1 MFIKF
6 ITFFNIVKQYNEH
19 YNLIVAEENIMKK
32 KNLKLFVLS
41 AVFAM
46 GLSSCG
52 FNPAPTPSEFEL
64 KTREIYQLAVEAG
77 ATTMTYEEWLDSIRG
92 ENGDNGLTP
101 FIGENGHWWIGTTDT
116 GVTAKGEQGDPGD
129 PGKSAYEIYC
139 EAHPEYTKSEAEWL
153 DDLVNGR
160 LGNQEYH
167 TVTFDTGE
175 GSEVPSQQ
183 VLHGE
188 KATKPGNP
196 TRDKYLFI
204 DWVDEN
210 NDHWVFNGY
219 PITSD
224 ITLTAVW
231 ELDTRK
237 LVVSPETTSIYQT
250 DEFDI
255 TCDVFPLDT
264 TVSFVSS
271 DTSVVTVSDAGHVIA
286 VGGGEATVTVTGS
299 HGLTATCEISV
310 DPFNPN
316 YYGVRRHLN
325 YEGNLAVGI
334 THSNPY
340 YVSLIA
346 LIEDF
351 NDITESNIN
360 FTFYDHDP
368 SQLPDDPYHS
378 QLDLF
383 MVASDLL
390 GDHYLNNTIIPISK
404 EDSEWISQESAPG
417 YKSATSINN
426 VEYGYPLMI
435 DTTMMYYNKSVFNN
449 ASEIDT
455 LDKIIDVSNTNNTKV
470 GFPYT
475 NGFYASGILQTFTD
489 GSPLY
494 QVEYSNVGYT
504 ITSEYETE
512 EGLSGAKV
520 LKNIMNHNVFNSQTS
535 IQDNTPICISYS
547 SSSLAMSGSNIGI
560 APMPFVADGVRLGTL
575 SEYIMFCL
583 SSALSEDKVE
593 MASALCRFL
602 TSEYA
607 QTRLLE
613 AVDFIPTNANVQEA
627 EDNPLVEAYLA
638 NKESKAVTSI
648 EPVPSIVWNSL
659 MTFAMDLKNSASSL
673 TDEEYLEKLRTLDAS
688 ILG

>member
-1 MFIKF
+1 
-6 ITFFNIVKQYNEH
+6 
-19 YNLIVAEENIMKK
+19 MKK
-32 KNLKLFVLS
+32 NSLKLFALS

-237 LVVSPETTSIYQT
+237 LVVSPETASIYQT

-310 DPFNPN
+310 DPFNPV

-325 YEGNLAVGI
+325 YEGAIDIGLPNNMYRTMFSNL
-334 THSNPY
+334 
-340 YVSLIA
+340 LD
-346 LIEDF
+346 EF
-351 NDITESNIN
+351 NEVTDSNIT
-360 FTFYDHDP
+360 FTIRDYNPGDVLSDY
-368 SQLPDDPYHS
+368 PDI
-378 QLDLF
+378 F
-383 MVASDLL
+383 MTQSDLL
-390 GDHYLNNTIIPISK
+390 GVHYINHLISPLA
-404 EDSEWISQESAPG
+404 EDDVEWISSESVNGHRRAVSVNSV
-417 YKSATSINN
+417 Y
-426 VEYGYPLMI
+426 YGYPFMI

-455 LDKIIDVSNTNNTKV
+455 LDKIIDISNTNNTKV
-470 GFPYT
+470 GFPYI
-475 NGFYASGILQTFTD
+475 NAFYASGVLQTLTK

-494 QVEYSNVGYT
+494 QVDYSSSGYS
-504 ITSEYETE
+504 IMSEYNSD
-512 EGLSGAKV
+512 EGLYGAKV
-520 LKNIMNHNVFNSQTS
+520 LKKIMNCSHFSNETS
-535 IQDNTPICISYS
+535 LRNDTPICISYS
-547 SSSLAMSGSNIGI
+547 SSYVSMYGDNIGV
-560 APMPFVADGVRLGTL
+560 APMPFVADGVRLGALEDYT
-575 SEYIMFCL
+575 MFCL
-583 SSALSEDKVE
+583 NASLGEDEKV
-593 MASALCRFL
+593 MAAAVSRFL

-613 AVDFIPTNANVQEA
+613 VADFIPTNTSIQES

-638 NKESKAVTSI
+638 NKASAAVTTI
-648 EPVPSIVWNSL
+648 ETTPAIVWSSITTFVNSL
-659 MTFAMDLKNSASSL
+659 KNTSSSP
-673 TDEEYLEKLRTLDAS
+673 TDTEFMALLHTLDED
-688 ILG
+688 LRL